1 MTVLSVIVQMIVII
15 AGLLLAVGAIFYALA
30 WIALAAASYFPII
43 GKRHRH
49 DRWDELN
56 KRSGRLKPEE

>member
-1 MTVLSVIVQMIVII
+1 MSVLGVIVQMIAII
-15 AGLLLAVGAIFYALA
+15 TGLLLVVGALFYALA
-30 WIALAAASYFPII
+30 WIALAAVSYFPII

-56 KRSGRLKPEE
+56 KQSGRVKPDE